1 MGSWHEARQV
11 ARGVW
16 SIVEPSHVNM
26 WLVEGSER
34 AVLLDTGLGIA
45 RVRPVVEQL
54 TRLPVSVVNTHY
66 HFDHVG
72 GNHEFEDTA
81 IHQAGAALLVE
92 PVPRE
97 VLEQYLRYAE
107 ELIKATPSFEDL
119 DHRYLHLLDA
129 DSRPRPLPAG
139 FDPAAWA
146 IAPPAPTRTLSDGD
160 VLDLGDRTLRV
171 LHTPGHSGDSI
182 CLVDDRSGILFGGDT
197 INTGPIYAQFHDS
210 DVATFAR
217 SAARLAELKD
227 EVSMVAVNHFGRTT
241 APPYLLQEISD
252 GFARLLDGDA
262 VVGTGWDCIGEQVAE
277 AEFDRFSILV
287 APDVARRLP
296 ARH

>member
-1 MGSWHEARQV
+1 M
-11 ARGVW
+11 
-16 SIVEPSHVNM
+16 
-26 WLVEGSER
+26 
-34 AVLLDTGLGIA
+34 
-45 RVRPVVEQL
+45 
-54 TRLPVSVVNTHY
+54 
-66 HFDHVG
+66 
-72 GNHEFEDTA
+72 
-81 IHQAGAALLVE
+81 
-92 PVPRE
+92 
-97 VLEQYLRYAE
+97 
-107 ELIKATPSFEDL
+107 
-119 DHRYLHLLDA
+119 
-129 DSRPRPLPAG
+129 
-139 FDPAAWA
+139 
-146 IAPPAPTRTLSDGD
+146 
-160 VLDLGDRTLRV
+160 

-182 CLVDDRSGILFGGDT
+182 CLLDDRSGILFGGDT
-197 INTGPIYAQFHDS
+197 INTGPLYAQFHDS

-262 VVGTGWDCIGEQVAE
+262 VVGTGWDCIGDQVAE